1 MTSIHP
7 SSLVR
12 SLRAATLAATAL
24 FALAS
29 AVRAEEP
36 PVAPGNAPPAAPT
49 GEAPRYARFFDTYD
63 ANQDGKVTKD
73 EYTGDPAVFDL
84 VDGNKDGVVTLDEL
98 GMPADY
104 KPRPLPKMKDE
115 VPDAGARGGNLAERM
130 EKFKLQLTTW
140 DTDKDGKV
148 TKEEYK
154 GKLPFETMDRNKD
167 GAITMEDLRTPGK
180 GGDGKPGKPGEPS
193 TPGLPSP
200 DEMRQRFKDADKN
213 ADGKVTKDE
222 FPGPPERFQALDR
235 NQDGGVTADE
245 IEAALKD
252 GMNGEGGRGKRMF
265 QRFDKDGDGKVSRAE
280 FPGGD
285 EGFQAMDKNGD
296 GFVTTDEV
304 PAGRPGDKGGKKPAG
319 TPPGAATTPGEAP
332 MAPTA
337 PATGP
342 AGGGLGTLFTALDRD
357 HDGKLSRAEF
367 PGTDDEWR
375 RLDRNANGWV
385 EADEAK

>member
-1 MTSIHP
+1 VSP
-7 SSLVR
+7 VR
-12 SLRAATLAATAL
+12 ALRAATLAACAL
-24 FALAS
+24 LAW
-29 AVRAEEP
+29 APAARAEEP
-36 PVAPGNAPPAAPT
+36 PATAPAAPT

-84 VDGNKDGVVTLDEL
+84 VDGNKDGVVTFDEL
-98 GMPADY
+98 GMPTDY
-104 KPRPLPKMKDE
+104 KPTPLPKARDE
-115 VPDAGARGGNLAERM
+115 APASTRGGNLAERM

-140 DTDKDGKV
+140 DADKDGKV

-154 GKLPFETMDRNKD
+154 GKLPFETIDRNKD
-167 GAITMEDLRTPGK
+167 GAITMDDLRSPGK
-180 GGDGKPGKPGEPS
+180 PGDGKPGTPGEPG
-193 TPGLPSP
+193 TPGLPNP
-200 DEMRQRFKDADKN
+200 DELRQRFKDADKN

-222 FPGPPERFQALDR
+222 FPGPAERFELLDR

-245 IEAALKD
+245 MEAALKD

-285 EGFQAMDKNGD
+285 EGFRAMDKNGD

-304 PAGRPGDKGGKKPAG
+304 PAARPGGKGDKKPEG
-319 TPPGAATTPGEAP
+319 TPPPGAPTTPGEAP
-332 MAPTA
+332 MAPT
-337 PATGP
+337 GP
-342 AGGGLGTLFTALDRD
+342 AAAPGGGGLGTLFTALDRD

-375 RLDRNANGWV
+375 RLDRNGNGWV